1 MTGAKEIRIYLIK
14 DDNELLFNTVSF
26 FKFFTDL
33 VNTVYACCN
42 VETL

>member
-26 FKFFTDL
+26 FLIFHRSCKYCL
-33 VNTVYACCN
+33 R
-42 VETL
+42 LL